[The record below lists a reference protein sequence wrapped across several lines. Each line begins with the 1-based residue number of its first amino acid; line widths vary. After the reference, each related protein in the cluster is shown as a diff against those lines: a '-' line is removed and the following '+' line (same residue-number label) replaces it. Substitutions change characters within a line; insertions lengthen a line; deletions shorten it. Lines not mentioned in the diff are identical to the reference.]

1 MSGKTAEIDTQF
13 VVNKYQID
21 KFYFEKIDRQIVT
34 LLVYQIKRNVLFSCM
49 VDTLFMFCHVI
60 FANVEC

>member
-1 MSGKTAEIDTQF
+1 MSGKTAEIDIQF

-34 LLVYQIKRNVLFSCM
+34 MLGRQIKRNV
-49 VDTLFMFCHVI
+49 FCSL
-60 FANVEC
+60 AW